1 VLNEWWKKTD
11 DQTSLVFS
19 MILDPQCKLVGL
31 ERLGWTAAQTR
42 KAKDAFERIYNARY
56 AKPEVPAPPE
66 AARPNG
72 PAPEVNNPFQQI
84 FGPPHGDRGRAQY
97 IRSEPVQWLEEPP
110 EPWHVQGREWWK
122 IYGTRYPR
130 GLANMAR
137 DSLAIPASSVPSER
151 LFSRAGMSKFPSF
164 FLMHLTFV

>member
-1 VLNEWWKKTD
+1 L
-11 DQTSLVFS
+11 
-19 MILDPQCKLVGL
+19 
-31 ERLGWTAAQTR
+31 LGWKGLGGLPLKLAKQRTLLRGFTMLVTR
-42 KAKDAFERIYNARY
+42 NPRC
-56 AKPEVPAPPE
+56 PHPPE

-97 IRSEPVQWLEEPP
+97 IRSEPVQWLEKPP

-130 GLANMAR
+130 GLAKMAR
-137 DSLAIPASSVPSER
+137 DYLAIPATSVPSER